1 MRFFVKIFIYTMILA
16 LVFPLIIPNEKVLA
30 ATCKGLTPLT
40 DPVAL
45 RMDQGEMVIWENIHP
60 NLLSAKIKY
69 EKLLKAKGWKIQ
81 YKSVYRPYQY
91 QKHFYEIVNGVSSK
105 CIRSERSKHELGT
118 LVAKPSTKAPHIRGI
133 AFDAIIFDKRGKP
146 LNGLHFVSA
155 SLKKIAKQAG
165 LKFISTSRDGVHHEL
180 ITTTVPKVTEKGPSP
195 VQTTYLVKGKIIYK
209 TGLDVKNFP
218 YNAAPKIGKVLLK
231 ENVEIAAKSGD
242 WYKIKYGKGYGWIKR
257 GTKNLTLLPYMPIIS
272 SLKINY
278 DVNLYDQPTISKK
291 QTRSIVPQTV
301 KVMKKSK
308 NGWYLINTT
317 LGAKWVYINP
327 RPLKYLQVPKV
338 VNLYNKPSASV
349 KSSGKITPRKVKVFV
364 DRGDGW
370 YQISTNSG
378 AKWIQIT
385 AR

>member
-1 MRFFVKIFIYTMILA
+1 MRFLVKIFIYVMILA
-16 LVFPLIIPNEKVLA
+16 LVFPMIIPNGKVLA

-45 RMDQGEMVIWENIHP
+45 RMDQGEMVIWENVHP

-133 AFDAIIFDKRGKP
+133 AFDAIIIDKRGKP

-155 SLKKIAKQAG
+155 SLKKVAKQVG

-180 ITTTVPKVTEKGPSP
+180 INTTMPKVTAKSPSP
-195 VQTTYLVKGKIIYK
+195 VQNTYLVKGKITIK
-209 TGLDVKNFP
+209 TGLDVVNFP
-218 YNAAPKIGKVLLK
+218 YNSAPKISKVLLM

-242 WYKIKYGKGYGWIKR
+242 WYKIKFGKGVGWIKS
-257 GTKNLTLLPYMPIIS
+257 GTKNLSLLPLMPVLS
-272 SLKINY
+272 NLKIQY
-278 DVNLYDQPTISKK
+278 DVNLYDQPTISLKP
-291 QTRSIVPQTV
+291 TRSIVPQTV
-301 KVMKKSK
+301 KVMRKSG
-308 NGWYLINTT
+308 NGWYFIHTIF
-317 LGAKWVYINP
+317 GAKWIYINP
-327 RPLKYLQVPKV
+327 KPVNSLQLNKAVK
-338 VNLYNKPSASV
+338 LYSKPSVSS
-349 KSSGKITPRKVKVFV
+349 KSSGKITPRKVKVIA

-370 YQISTNSG
+370 YQISTSSG

>member
-301 KVMKKSK
+301 KVMKKSE

>member
-1 MRFFVKIFIYTMILA
+1 MRFFVKIFIHIMVLA
-16 LVFPLIIPNEKVLA
+16 LIFPLIIPSEKALA
-30 ATCKGLTPLT
+30 ATCKGITAIT

-45 RMDQGEMVIWENIHP
+45 RMDQGEMVIWENVHP

-69 EKLLKAKGWKIQ
+69 EKLLKAKGWKIK
-81 YKSVYRPYQY
+81 YNSAYRPYQY
-91 QKHFYEIVNGVSSK
+91 QKHFYEIVTGVSSK
-105 CIRSERSKHELGT
+105 CKRSERSKHELGP
-118 LVAKPSTKAPHIRGI
+118 LVAKPSKKAPHTRGI
-133 AFDAIIFDKRGKP
+133 AFDAIITDKKGKP
-146 LNGLHFVSA
+146 LNGLHYVSA
-155 SLKKIAKQAG
+155 SLLKVAKQAG

-180 ITTTVPKVTEKGPSP
+180 VTTTVPKVTAKVPSP
-195 VQTTYLVKGKIIYK
+195 VQTTYLVKGKITYK

-278 DVNLYDQPTISKK
+278 DVNLYDQPTISMK

-301 KVMKKSK
+301 KVMKKSE

-327 RPLKYLQVPKV
+327 RPLKYLQVHKV
-338 VNLYNKPSASV
+338 VKLYSKPSAAA
-349 KSSGKITPRKVKVFV
+349 KTSGKITPRKVKVFV

>member
-1 MRFFVKIFIYTMILA
+1 MRFFVKIFIHIMVLA
-16 LVFPLIIPNEKVLA
+16 LIFPLIIPSEALA
-30 ATCKGLTPLT
+30 ATCKGITAIT

-45 RMDQGEMVIWENIHP
+45 RMDQGEMVIWENVHP

-69 EKLLKAKGWKIQ
+69 EKLLKAKGWKIK
-81 YKSVYRPYQY
+81 YNSAYRPYQY
-91 QKHFYEIVNGVSSK
+91 QKHFYEIVTGVSSK
-105 CIRSERSKHELGT
+105 CKRSERSKHELGP
-118 LVAKPSTKAPHIRGI
+118 LVAKPSKKAPHTRGI
-133 AFDAIIFDKRGKP
+133 AFDAIITDKKGKP
-146 LNGLHFVSA
+146 LNGLHYVSA
-155 SLKKIAKQAG
+155 SLLKVAKQAG

-180 ITTTVPKVTEKGPSP
+180 VTTTVPKVTAKVPSP
-195 VQTTYLVKGKIIYK
+195 VQTTYLVKGKITYK

-278 DVNLYDQPTISKK
+278 DVNLYDQPTISMK

-301 KVMKKSK
+301 KVIKKSE

-327 RPLKYLQVPKV
+327 RPLKYLQVHKV
-338 VNLYNKPSASV
+338 VKLYSKPSAAA
-349 KSSGKITPRKVKVFV
+349 KTSGKITPRKVKVFV
-364 DRGDGW
+364 DRGDG
-370 YQISTNSG
+370 
-378 AKWIQIT
+378 
-385 AR
+385 

>member
-1 MRFFVKIFIYTMILA
+1 MKFLIKIFIYIMILA
-16 LVFPLIIPNEKVLA
+16 LVFPLINPSDKVLA
-30 ATCKGLTPLT
+30 ATCKGLTPLS

-45 RMDQGEMVIWENIHP
+45 RMDQGEMVIWENVHP
-60 NLLSAKIKY
+60 NLLSAKISY

-118 LVAKPSTKAPHIRGI
+118 MVAKPSTKAPHLRGI
-133 AFDAIIFDKRGKP
+133 AFDAIIFDKKGKQ

-165 LKFISTSRDGVHHEL
+165 LKFISESRDGVHHEL
-180 ITTTVPKVTEKGPSP
+180 ITTTVPKVTAKVPSP
-195 VQTTYLVKGKIIYK
+195 VQTTYLVKGKITYK
-209 TGLDVKNFP
+209 SGLDVKNFP
-218 YNAAPKIGKVLLK
+218 YNAAPKIGKVQLK

-242 WYKIKYGKGYGWIKR
+242 WYKIKYGKGYGWIKS
-257 GTKNLTLLPYMPIIS
+257 GTKNLSLIPFMPIIS
-272 SLKINY
+272 SLKIKYN
-278 DVNLYDQPTISKK
+278 VNLYDKPTISMKK
-291 QTRSIVPQTV
+291 TRTIVPQTV

-308 NGWYLINTT
+308 NGWHLIHTT
-317 LGAKWVYINP
+317 LGAKWIYINP
-327 RPLKYLQVPKV
+327 KPVKYLQINKEIK
-338 VNLYNKPSASV
+338 LYSKPSVSA

-370 YQISTNSG
+370 YQISTSSG
-378 AKWIQIT
+378 PKWIQIT

>member
-1 MRFFVKIFIYTMILA
+1 MRFFVKIFIHVMVLA
-16 LVFPLIIPNEKVLA
+16 LIFPLIIPSEKVLA
-30 ATCKGLTPLT
+30 ATCKGITPIT

-45 RMDQGEMVIWENIHP
+45 RMDQGEMVIWENVHP

-69 EKLLKAKGWKIQ
+69 EKLLKAKGWKIK
-81 YKSVYRPYQY
+81 YNSAYRPYQY
-91 QKHFYEIVNGVSSK
+91 QRHFYEIVTGVSSK
-105 CIRSERSKHELGT
+105 CKRSERSKHELGP
-118 LVAKPSTKAPHIRGI
+118 LVAKPSKKAPHTRGI
-133 AFDAIIFDKRGKP
+133 AFDAIITDKNGKP
-146 LNGLHFVSA
+146 LNGLHYVSA
-155 SLKKIAKQAG
+155 SLLKVAKQAG

-180 ITTTVPKVTEKGPSP
+180 ITTTVPKVTAKVPSP
-195 VQTTYLVKGKIIYK
+195 VQTTYLVKGKITYK

-278 DVNLYDQPTISKK
+278 DVNLYDQPTISLK

-301 KVMKKSK
+301 KVMKKSE

-327 RPLKYLQVPKV
+327 KPLKYLQVPKV
-338 VNLYNKPSASV
+338 AKLYSKPSASA
-349 KSSGKITPRKVKVFV
+349 KTSGKITPRKVKVFV

-370 YQISTNSG
+370 YQISTSSG

-385 AR
+385 VR